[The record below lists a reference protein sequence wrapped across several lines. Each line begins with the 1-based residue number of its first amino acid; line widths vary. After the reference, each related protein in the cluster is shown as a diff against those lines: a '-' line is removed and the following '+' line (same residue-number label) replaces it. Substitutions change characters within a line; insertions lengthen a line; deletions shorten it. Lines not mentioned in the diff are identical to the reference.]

1 MRFATVVL
9 RHPEGWFQSA
19 GEAFAEHDT
28 VAPVGI
34 HSLRTL
40 ADGTAVMLYELEGD
54 ADAVREV
61 LSENAATTDHRV
73 TKRRNCVVAYIHFD
87 PTSTVERL
95 ADIPE
100 KKGLV
105 VETPMKFEED
115 GGLEVTLVGPEANL
129 RDALAQVPE
138 NVEVSVVRVGS
149 YSPGAHQSLTR
160 LSERQREVLRTA
172 HELGYYQQPRRATHE
187 EIAEELDCTSAN
199 VGEILR
205 RVENALVDEAVGDS
219 APHSSEHGIN
229 TFS

>member
-1 MRFATVVL
+1 MRFTTVVL

-19 GEAFAEHDT
+19 GEAFADCDA
-28 VAPVGI
+28 VAPVGL

-73 TKRRNCVVAYIHFD
+73 TKRRDRVAAYIHFD
-87 PTSTVERL
+87 PTPTVERL
-95 ADIPE
+95 AGIPE

-105 VETPMKFEED
+105 VETPMEFEDD
-115 GGLEVTLVGPEANL
+115 GGLEATLVGPEANL

-138 NVEVSVVRVGS
+138 RVEVSVVRVGS
-149 YSPGAHQSLTR
+149 YSPGSQSLTR

-172 HELGYYQQPRRATHE
+172 HELGYYRQPRRATHE
-187 EIAEELDCTSAN
+187 EIAEELDCTAAN

-205 RVENALVDEAVGDS
+205 RVENALVDEAVGGS
-219 APHSSEHGIN
+219 APRSSKHGIN